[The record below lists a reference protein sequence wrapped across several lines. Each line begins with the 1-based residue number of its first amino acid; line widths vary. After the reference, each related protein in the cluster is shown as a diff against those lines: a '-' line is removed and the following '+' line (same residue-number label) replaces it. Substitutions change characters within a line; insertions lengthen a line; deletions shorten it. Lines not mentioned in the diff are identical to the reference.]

1 MIIQNPDG
9 SLGYIEEKDVRVPI
23 EPEVDTLTLEPEV
36 DTLTLEP
43 EVNTLTLEKE
53 KKIVI
58 YFCYQEMFFN
68 FILPVYLN
76 QIYIIFPVIL
86 CTLTGINSIKYNN
99 KGGYIFYIIYLMIDY
114 VYKLSLL
121 NLLIIYDK
129 VTLSYSVY
137 LSLFV
142 VILIF
147 NTFAM
152 RLFIKYYKFFY

>member
-9 SLGYIEEKDVRVPI
+9 SLGYISNVNTENKLV
-23 EPEVDTLTLEPEV
+23 EPEIIIQIEEN
-36 DTLTLEP
+36 
-43 EVNTLTLEKE
+43 VNETALTLEKE

-58 YFCYQEMFFN
+58 FFCYQEMFLN

-76 QIYIIFPVIL
+76 HIYIIFPIVL

-114 VYKLSLL
+114 VYKLTLL

-129 VTLSYSVY
+129 ITLGYYVY

-142 VILIF
+142 VILIY

-152 RLFIKYYKFFY
+152 RLFIKYYKLMN